1 MKMRLTA
8 ALAALLLSA
17 ACWSV
22 SSPESSL
29 EEDQAVL
36 QRMETE
42 ARALAGIGGCTS
54 GDQCRSAPV
63 GVKACGGPRT
73 HVVYCAATTDT
84 VALFRKLDELRRAE
98 EAFNQKY
105 GIASNCAY
113 VSPPGTE
120 LVGGTCRART

>member
-1 MKMRLTA
+1 MKKRLMA
-8 ALAALLLSA
+8 ALAALLVSA

-22 SSPESSL
+22 SAPDSSL

-36 QRMETE
+36 QRVEGE
-42 ARALAGIGGCTS
+42 ARALAGAGGCTD
-54 GDQCRSAPV
+54 GAQCRTAPV
-63 GVKACGGPRT
+63 GAKACGGPRT
-73 HVVYCAATTDT
+73 YVVYCATTTDT

-98 EAFNQKY
+98 EGFNQKY
-105 GIASNCAY
+105 GVASNCAF